1 MINKD
6 KKPSYSF
13 KNVKT
18 DSSLDFLI
26 LGVSEYNKWIPK
38 KNQKHFGKP
47 FLSLSY
53 E

>member
-1 MINKD
+1 MNNKD

-38 KNQKHFGKP
+38 KTRNILENP
-47 FLSLSY
+47 S
-53 E
+53 